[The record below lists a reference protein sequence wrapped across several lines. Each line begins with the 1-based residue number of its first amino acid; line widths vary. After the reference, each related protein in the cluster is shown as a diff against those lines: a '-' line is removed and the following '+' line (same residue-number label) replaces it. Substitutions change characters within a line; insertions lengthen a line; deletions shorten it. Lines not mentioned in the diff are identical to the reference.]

1 MGYFLGIDVGAVRT
15 VAAVARSGSDGDA
28 VDTVDLGDGDGRAGG
43 VASVLHLGED
53 GTLAVGAAARA
64 RASTEPGRVVDGFPG
79 RVGDGRPMLL
89 AGEPWAPEELTAWL
103 VRWVVDRVAERAGPA
118 EAVAVIH
125 PGSADADRARLL
137 AAAVAEQDLD
147 VAFVAAPDED
157 GPPARVDE
165 RTGDRAV
172 RAVAAS
178 LRAAARS
185 VPAPRSTA
193 SGEYGPRSTASGEH
207 GPGRAAGPA
216 STGEHTPDGGRP
228 APTTVNLDPDG
239 FLGGM
244 GATNTAGLLSG
255 YTPPH
260 GVSWPSGQVAVAVP
274 DTAAGRDVDLPAQR
288 SESGRWHATAPGGP
302 VPGRTAPGEAVPGDA
317 VPAGASAA
325 PAPRTRND
333 PVVLVGAG
341 GLAAVVAV
349 VATLFLWPGPRT
361 TDTAASRPLPAAP
374 VAPVATASV
383 LPTTEP
389 APTSSVV
396 PTTTTVRPRPARTRR
411 PAPPVTEPPSVVTT
425 PPAPTESSDTPEP
438 TTSPPST
445 EEPPD
450 PEED

>member
-1 MGYFLGIDVGAVRT
+1 
-15 VAAVARSGSDGDA
+15 
-28 VDTVDLGDGDGRAGG
+28 
-43 VASVLHLGED
+43 
-53 GTLAVGAAARA
+53 
-64 RASTEPGRVVDGFPG
+64 
-79 RVGDGRPMLL
+79 MLL

-193 SGEYGPRSTASGEH
+193 SGEYGPRSTASGEY
-207 GPGRAAGPA
+207 GPGRADGPT
-216 STGEHTPDGGRP
+216 STGEHAPDGGRP
-228 APTTVNLDPDG
+228 APATMNLDPDG

-260 GVSWPSGQVAVAVP
+260 GVPSGQVAVAVP
-274 DTAAGRDVDLPAQR
+274 DTAADRSVDLPAQR
-288 SESGRWHATAPGGP
+288 SESGRWHATAPGGTA
-302 VPGRTAPGEAVPGDA
+302 PGDTAPGGTTPGGTTPGGSTAPGEG

-333 PVVLVGAG
+333 PAVLVGAG